1 MTWKK
6 YGWCLLAAA
15 LLMNCKKDD
24 GIEVTIVPP
33 RDLAEVAA
41 EDQVTIQEFLDTH
54 FYNYDEFASP
64 PADFDY
70 KIRIDTIAGANAD
83 KTPLSAD
90 IQSVQ
95 ITVTPEQ
102 LGLDQSGD
110 VVHTLY
116 YLEADTPGGDAREN
130 PTVADSVL
138 VTYKGSLL
146 NGLDFDG
153 TFSQPVW
160 FDLARI
166 QGPGGGARGFAEAM
180 TFFKVATG
188 VTANPDGTLMAEN
201 PGSGL
206 MIMPSG
212 LAFFGTGSG
221 SIPAYSPLV
230 FTVELFSVKRTDHD
244 GDGVPSIV
252 EDVNGDG
259 YLFNDNTDQEDEEKQ
274 FGGLLTVN
282 YLDRDDDGDGTRTR
296 DEIVI
301 TDGVV
306 SYPDSDGD
314 GTPDY
319 LDPDTD

>member
-6 YGWCLLAAA
+6 YGWCLLASA

-24 GIEVTIVPP
+24 GIEVTIIPP

-41 EDQVTIQEFLDTH
+41 EDQATIQEFLNTH

-90 IQSVQ
+90 IQSMQ
-95 ITVTPEQ
+95 ITVSPDQ
-102 LGLDQSGD
+102 LNLDQTGD

-116 YLEADTPGGDAREN
+116 YLEADTPGGDSRET
-130 PTVADSVL
+130 PTIADSVL

-146 NGLDFDG
+146 SGLDFDG

-166 QGPGGGARGFAEAM
+166 QGPGGGARGFTEALAH
-180 TFFKVATG
+180 FKVATG
-188 VTANPDGTLMAEN
+188 VVANPDGTLMAEN

-212 LAFFGTGSG
+212 LAFFGSASG
-221 SIPAYSPLV
+221 SIPAYSPLI
-230 FTVELFSVKRTDHD
+230 FTVELFGLKRTDHD
-244 GDGVPSIV
+244 GDGVPSID

-259 YLFNDNTDQEDEEKQ
+259 YLFNDNTDQSDEEKQ

-282 YLDRDDDGDGTRTR
+282 YLDTDDDGDGTRTR

-306 SYPDSDGD
+306 SYPDADGD

-319 LDPDTD
+319 LDPDTK